1 MTFLKRVQGAV
12 ASDGRRLCI
21 FVEREI
27 FLSLCNKKNEG
38 MSIQLSSFNGKKFF
52 TSDIPDIDISADGGE
67 EPTQV
72 TITCDGDQ
80 VLQEQLWPVGGT
92 ITLMALGELLEP
104 YARKRLVASVTISA
118 TAPDGGGT
126 QTAAATVLYAMAD
139 VGVDAEDFYNGYFLS
154 ILQGPKLTAMGRL
167 ELLWYY
173 GSDSATV
180 TADYADGTTA
190 TMSAVM
196 ATSSGQYSC
205 IDASPDHYTQ
215 TGKQLAAYTVQAGQR
230 SQQFNIDPRRPD
242 CAPIL
247 EFYNSFGVW
256 ELLYCTGTHKVAP
269 EYKRESARIGGK
281 LRNYRIEET
290 RKFEADTGILT
301 TPMAAWADE
310 LFRSVEVYVVNV
322 YGGSVE
328 SRDAGKEVVITE
340 SKSEVT
346 NEDDNLPHFS
356 FTYQYAQRIHNVLQL
371 NRVDRIFDNTFDHT
385 FN

>member
-1 MTFLKRVQGAV
+1 MLGGGDHNRSPPLYFHARKGLCTFAENKDQTYMQ
-12 ASDGRRLCI
+12 
-21 FVEREI
+21 
-27 FLSLCNKKNEG
+27 LSLFDGN
-38 MSIQLSSFNGKKFF
+38 KFF
-52 TSDIPDIDISADGGE
+52 TSGLPDADIGAADAMLVTIVCDGE
-67 EPTQV
+67 EL
-72 TITCDGDQ
+72 
-80 VLQEQLWPVGGT
+80 LQETLWPVGGG
-92 ITLMALGELLEP
+92 ITLTALGELLEP
-104 YARKRLVASVTISA
+104 YARKRLVSSVTISA
-118 TAPDGGGT
+118 TTDGGSA
-126 QTAAATVLYAMAD
+126 QTATFTVLYAMDD
-139 VGVDAEDFYNGYFLS
+139 VGIGAEEFYNGYFLT

-173 GSDSATV
+173 GSDNATV
-180 TADYADGTTA
+180 TADYSDGTTA
-190 TMSAVM
+190 TVAAVM

-205 IDASPDHYTQ
+205 IDASPDHYGQ
-215 TGKQLAAYTVQAGQR
+215 AGKQLVGYTVQAGQR
-230 SQQFNIDPRRPD
+230 SQRFDIDHRRPD

-256 ELLYCTGTHKVAP
+256 ELLYCSGTHKVAP
-269 EYKRESARIGGK
+269 DYKRSSTRIGGL

-290 RKFEADTGILT
+290 RKFEADTGFLT

-310 LFRSVEVYVVNV
+310 LFRSEEVYVVNV

-328 SRDAGKEVVITE
+328 SRDAGKEVVITD

-346 NEDDNLPHFS
+346 NEDDHMPSFT

>member
-1 MTFLKRVQGAV
+1 MNLT
-12 ASDGRRLCI
+12 
-21 FVEREI
+21 
-27 FLSLCNKKNEG
+27 
-38 MSIQLSSFNGKKFF
+38 SINGKKFF
-52 TSDIPDIDISADGGE
+52 TSDIPDLDVSVDDGSE
-67 EPTQV
+67 ATQV
-72 TITCDGDQ
+72 TITCDGDL
-80 VLQEQLWPVGGT
+80 VLQEQLWPVGGV

-118 TAPDGGGT
+118 TSPHGGGT
-126 QTAAATVLYAMAD
+126 QSATATVLYAMAD
-139 VGVDAEDFYNGYFLS
+139 VGVDAETFYNGYFLS
-154 ILQGPKLTAMGRL
+154 ILQGPKVTAMGRL

-173 GSDSATV
+173 GSETATV
-180 TADYADGTTA
+180 TADYSDGSTA
-190 TMSAVM
+190 TMPAVM
-196 ATSSGQYSC
+196 ATSNGQYSC
-205 IDASPDHYTQ
+205 VDASPDLYAQ
-215 TGKQLAAYTVQAGQR
+215 AGKQLVAYTVQAGSR
-230 SQQFNIDPRRPD
+230 SQQFNIDPLRPD

-269 EYKRESARIGGK
+269 EYKREATRIGGR

-310 LFRSVEVYVVNV
+310 LFRSEEVYVVNV

-328 SRDAGKEVVITE
+328 DRDEGKEVVITE

-346 NEDDNLPHFS
+346 NEDDDLPHFS

>member
-1 MTFLKRVQGAV
+1 
-12 ASDGRRLCI
+12 
-21 FVEREI
+21 
-27 FLSLCNKKNEG
+27 
-38 MSIQLSSFNGKKFF
+38 MSMLLSSFNGKKFF
-52 TSDIPDIDISADGGE
+52 TSDIPDIDISAAGGE

-118 TAPDGGGT
+118 TAPNGAGT

-139 VGVDAEDFYNGYFLS
+139 VGVGAEDFYNGYFLS

-173 GSDSATV
+173 GSDNATV
-180 TADYADGTTA
+180 TADYSDGTTA
-190 TMSAVM
+190 TMEAVM
-196 ATSSGQYSC
+196 ATANGQYSC
-205 IDASPDHYTQ
+205 VDASPDNYSQ
-215 TGKQLAAYTVQAGQR
+215 VGRQLVAYTVQAGNR
-230 SQQFNIDPRRPD
+230 TQQFDIDPRQPN

-256 ELLYCTGTHKVAP
+256 ELLYCTGTHRVAP
-269 EYKRESARIGGK
+269 EYKRNAARIGGK

-290 RKFEADTGILT
+290 RKFEADTGFLT

-310 LFRSVEVYVVNV
+310 LFRSEEVYVVNV
-322 YGGSVE
+322 YGGNVE

-346 NEDDNLPHFS
+346 NEDDMMPHFS

>member
-1 MTFLKRVQGAV
+1 MNLT
-12 ASDGRRLCI
+12 
-21 FVEREI
+21 
-27 FLSLCNKKNEG
+27 
-38 MSIQLSSFNGKKFF
+38 SINGKKFF
-52 TSDIPDIDISADGGE
+52 TSGMPDVEITGNDST
-67 EPTQV
+67 PQVV
-72 TITCDGDQ
+72 TISCDGDE
-80 VLQEQLWPVGGT
+80 LLSETMWPVGSV
-92 ITLMALGELLEP
+92 ITLMELGELLEP
-104 YARKRLVASVTISA
+104 YARKRLVCSVTIAAGSTSA
-118 TAPDGGGT
+118 TL
-126 QTAAATVLYAMAD
+126 TVLYAMAD
-139 VGVDAEDFYNGYFLS
+139 VGVSAETFYNGYFLS

-180 TADYADGTTA
+180 TAEYADGTTA
-190 TMSAVM
+190 TMAAVM
-196 ATSSGQYSC
+196 ATSTTEYSC
-205 IDASPDHYTQ
+205 IDASPDHYAQ
-215 TGKQLAAYTVQAGQR
+215 AGKQLVSYTVQAGQR
-230 SQQFNIDPRRPD
+230 SQQFNIDPWQPD

-310 LFRSVEVYVVNV
+310 LFRSEEMYVVNV

-328 SRDAGKEVVITE
+328 DRDEGKEVVITD

-346 NEDDNLPHFS
+346 NEDDDLPHFS

>member
-1 MTFLKRVQGAV
+1 MNLTTI
-12 ASDGRRLCI
+12 DGKI
-21 FVEREI
+21 
-27 FLSLCNKKNEG
+27 
-38 MSIQLSSFNGKKFF
+38 FF
-52 TSDIPDIDISADGGE
+52 TSGMPDVEIAGTDGT
-67 EPTQV
+67 PQQV
-72 TITCDGDQ
+72 TITCDGDE
-80 VLQEQLWPVGGT
+80 LLSETMWPIGSV
-92 ITLMALGELLEP
+92 ITLVELGKLLEP
-104 YARKRLVASVTISA
+104 YARKRLVCSVKITAGSTSA
-118 TAPDGGGT
+118 TM
-126 QTAAATVLYAMAD
+126 TVLYAMAD

-173 GSDSATV
+173 GNDEATV
-180 TADYADGTTA
+180 TAEYGDGTTA
-190 TMSAVM
+190 IFDAVM
-196 ATSSGQYSC
+196 ATSTTQYSC
-205 IDASPDHYTQ
+205 IDASPDHYVNSD
-215 TGKQLAAYTVQAGQR
+215 KQLVSYTVAAGDR
-230 SQQFNIDPRRPD
+230 SQQFNVDALRPD

-256 ELLYCTGTHKVAP
+256 ELIYCTGTHKVSP
-269 EYKRESARIGGK
+269 DYKRSSARIGGL

-310 LFRSVEVYVVNV
+310 LFRSEEVYVVNV

-328 SRDAGKEVVITE
+328 DRDEGKEVVITD
-340 SKSEVT
+340 SKSVVT
-346 NEDDNLPHFS
+346 NEDDDLPHFS